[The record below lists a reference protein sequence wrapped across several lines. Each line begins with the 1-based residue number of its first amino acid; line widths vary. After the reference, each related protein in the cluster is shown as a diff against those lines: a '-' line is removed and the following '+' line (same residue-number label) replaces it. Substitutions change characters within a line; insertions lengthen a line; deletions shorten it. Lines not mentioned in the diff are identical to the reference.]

1 MGQQQLKKTF
11 KEDKKAEKERLKKM
25 EEEEKMRD
33 EELKEMSDK
42 MRERVRERRRAEGD
56 GGVSSDEDGSPLSGL
71 WRQDRDRE
79 RRRSKSR
86 ERKKRSREH
95 SGEKKGEDRL
105 SGAGLRLV
113 DY

>member
-1 MGQQQLKKTF
+1 
-11 KEDKKAEKERLKKM
+11 M

-42 MRERVRERRRAEGD
+42 MRERVRERRKADGD
-56 GGVSSDEDGSPLSGL
+56 YSISSDEDGSPLSGL

-79 RRRSKSR
+79 RKRSRSRERRRRSRDHSGERKGHRKDEEGRRGRRRSRSRSR
-86 ERKKRSREH
+86 ERKG
-95 SGEKKGEDRL
+95 GERL